1 MVAGQL
7 TGAVEQDP
15 QAAVVAP
22 LCRQGLGYPE
32 GHHDD
37 EHPGE
42 GRHAPQDAAP
52 PDGLDEHAPEDRR
65 HHRGDPLNR
74 HDDAE
79 STGGGDPAGTVGD
92 DRPAQDHAGRTSEPL
107 EEAGP

>member
-22 LCRQGLGYPE
+22 LCSQGLGYPE

-42 GRHAPQDAAP
+42 GRHARY
-52 PDGLDEHAPEDRR
+52 LV
-65 HHRGDPLNR
+65 
-74 HDDAE
+74 
-79 STGGGDPAGTVGD
+79 GGPWW
-92 DRPAQDHAGRTSEPL
+92 
-107 EEAGP
+107 